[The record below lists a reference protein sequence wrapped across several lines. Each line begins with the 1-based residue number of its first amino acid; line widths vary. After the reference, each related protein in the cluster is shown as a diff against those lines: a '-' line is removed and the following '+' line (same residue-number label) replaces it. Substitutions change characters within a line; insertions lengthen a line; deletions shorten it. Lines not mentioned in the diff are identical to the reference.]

1 MDFYNQFNEIN
12 QNNELFNIDVEHIE
26 DLNFDK
32 LLEKGILETNKRELQ
47 ISHNNF
53 TIFWY
58 FLNCMNKFE
67 VINWF
72 KNPILSNLSNDDN
85 ISFIQKK
92 ILDLSEYNK
101 NKIHSICVY
110 YINREYELVANS
122 LYNPNIYWN
131 WAKEFE
137 DTILKKIK
145 SKLMEIEILEK
156 KIQSI

>member
-1 MDFYNQFNEIN
+1 MEFYNQFNEIN
-12 QNNELFNIDVEHIE
+12 QNNELFNIDVKHIE

-47 ISHNNF
+47 ISHNNL

-145 SKLMEIEILEK
+145 NRLMEIEIIER

>member
-1 MDFYNQFNEIN
+1 MEFYNQFNEIN
-12 QNNELFNIDVEHIE
+12 QNNELFNIDVKHIE

-47 ISHNNF
+47 ISHNNL

-145 SKLMEIEILEK
+145 NKLMEIEIIER

>member
-1 MDFYNQFNEIN
+1 MEFYNQFNEIN
-12 QNNELFNIDVEHIE
+12 QNNELFNIDVKHIE

-47 ISHNNF
+47 ISHNNL

-101 NKIHSICVY
+101 NKIDSICVY

-145 SKLMEIEILEK
+145 NRLMEIEIIER

>member
-1 MDFYNQFNEIN
+1 MDFDNQFNIN
-12 QNNELFNIDVEHIE
+12 PEYLVDLKFNK
-26 DLNFDK
+26 F
-32 LLEKGILETNKRELQ
+32 LEKGILETNKRELQ
-47 ISHNNF
+47 ISHNNL

-58 FLNCMNKFE
+58 FLNCINKFE

-101 NKIHSICVY
+101 NKIYSICVY
-110 YINREYELVANS
+110 YVNREYELIANNEH
-122 LYNPNIYWN
+122 NPNIYWS

-137 DTILKKIK
+137 DIILKKIK
-145 SKLMEIEILEK
+145 NRLMEIEIIEK
-156 KIQSI
+156 KIQLI

>member
-47 ISHNNF
+47 ISHKNH

-58 FLNCMNKFE
+58 FLNCINKFE

-101 NKIHSICVY
+101 TKIHSICVY
-110 YINREYELVANS
+110 YVNREYEILANS
-122 LYNPNIYWN
+122 LYNPSICLN

-137 DTILKKIK
+137 DIILQKIK
-145 SKLMEIEILEK
+145 SRLIEIEMLEK